1 MADATVRI
9 RSEHRSKNDH
19 RQIEEKHGNL
29 RCHIKPQVP
38 EVVPP
43 STLSDPRNI
52 SLFGRKVAGYSV
64 GDVDSSTTFARI
76 GATCLGAKAACML

>member
-29 RCHIKPQVP
+29 RCHIKPRVP
-38 EVVPP
+38 EIVPA
-43 STLSDPRNI
+43 SILSELPNI
-52 SLFGRKVAGYSV
+52 SL
-64 GDVDSSTTFARI
+64 I
-76 GATCLGAKAACML
+76 GG